1 MTFGARNIDRAPDV
15 FTVKSMGWLGES
27 MQQDTEKAFQEFYE
41 LMWRDHGN
49 GWATVFER
57 MIAEM
62 QEYDER
68 MGKFKDIP
76 PNRAIDE
83 K

>member
-1 MTFGARNIDRAPDV
+1 
-15 FTVKSMGWLGES
+15 
-27 MQQDTEKAFQEFYE
+27 MQKDTEKAFQEFYE
-41 LMWRDHGN
+41 LMWRDYGN

-62 QEYDER
+62 QEYNER

-76 PNRAIDE
+76 PNVEISGRKGE
-83 K
+83 